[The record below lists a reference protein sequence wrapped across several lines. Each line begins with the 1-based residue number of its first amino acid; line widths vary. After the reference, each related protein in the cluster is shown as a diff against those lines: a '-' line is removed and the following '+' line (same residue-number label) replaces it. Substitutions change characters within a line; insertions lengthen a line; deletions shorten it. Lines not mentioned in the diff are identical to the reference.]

1 MATDT
6 ITLIVNTLKDW
17 EARVD
22 RAEATIAAFLNNPA
36 LDLSPITAAAAG
48 VEASM
53 VKLEAAVAAHASSAP
68 PVTPPVTPPVVTPPV
83 VTPPVVPPMTPPI
96 TPTNTPFVPATGSFI

>member
-1 MATDT
+1 MANDT
-6 ITLIVNTLKDW
+6 ITLLVNTLKAW
-17 EARVD
+17 AARVD

-68 PVTPPVTPPVVTPPV
+68 PVVTPPVVTPPV
-83 VTPPVVPPMTPPI
+83 VVTPLMPPI
-96 TPTNTPFVPATGSFI
+96 TPFVPSTGSSFS

>member
-83 VTPPVVPPMTPPI
+83 VPPMTP
-96 TPTNTPFVPATGSFI
+96 FVPLPNVPFQIGRASCRERV

>member
-22 RAEATIAAFLNNPA
+22 RAEATISAFLNNPA

-83 VTPPVVPPMTPPI
+83 VTPPVVVPPLMPPI
-96 TPTNTPFVPATGSFI
+96 TPFVPSTGSSFS

>member
-1 MATDT
+1 MANDT
-6 ITLIVNTLKDW
+6 ITLIVNTIKDW

-22 RAEATIAAFLNNPA
+22 RAEATISAFLNNPA

-68 PVTPPVTPPVVTPPV
+68 PVVTPPVVTPPVVTPPV
-83 VTPPVVPPMTPPI
+83 VTPPVVPPI